1 MRLTVAVDLPGM
13 APGDI
18 ADPLIEEFAAHL
30 RDHRR
35 LSEHTIGSY
44 SGDLQQL
51 SGHCG
56 GLRHLNLTALRT
68 WLAELHAAGLARS
81 TLNRK
86 TASAR
91 AFTSWAYRRG
101 HLREDPA
108 VRLKS
113 ASAGSRLPNVLQT
126 QHVSDLTSGLR
137 TRREAAEAT
146 KDNDPAPWVL
156 AVRDEAVIELLYA
169 TGIRVSELAGL
180 NIEAVDHQR
189 QLVRV
194 VGKGRRERA
203 VPFGVPAKQAL
214 QRWTAQAR
222 PMVETSESG
231 QALFL
236 GRQGRRINVRVIR
249 KSVDEALA
257 ALGTTAARGPHSLRH
272 TAATHLLDGGADL
285 RTVQEMLG
293 HSSLATTQI
302 YTHVSVEKLAAA
314 YSQAHPRA

>member
-1 MRLTVAVDLPGM
+1 MTH
-13 APGDI
+13 GDV

-35 LSEHTIGSY
+35 LSAHTISSY
-44 SGDLQQL
+44 SGDLEQL
-51 SGHCG
+51 SNYCG
-56 GLRHLNLTALRT
+56 GLRSLNLAGLRT
-68 WLAELHAAGLARS
+68 WLADLHAAGLARS

-91 AFTSWAYRRG
+91 AFTAWAYRRG

-113 ASAGSRLPNVLQT
+113 AAAGSRLPDVLQS
-126 QHVSDLTSGLR
+126 QHVTDLTAELR
-137 TRREAAEAT
+137 ARREAAEAS
-146 KDNDPAPWVL
+146 KDTDPGPWVL
-156 AVRDEAVIELLYA
+156 AVRDEALIELLYA
-169 TGIRVSELAGL
+169 TGIRVSECAGL
-180 NIEAVDHQR
+180 DTEAIDHQR

-194 VGKGRRERA
+194 LGKGRKERA

-214 QRWTAQAR
+214 QRWTSHAR
-222 PMVETSESG
+222 PMLVTAESG
-231 QALFL
+231 PALFL
-236 GRQGRRINVRVIR
+236 GRHGRRINVRVIR

>member
-1 MRLTVAVDLPGM
+1 M

-18 ADPLIEEFAAHL
+18 EDPLIEEFAAHL

-44 SGDLQQL
+44 SGDLHQL
-51 SGHCG
+51 SGHSG
-56 GLRHLNLTALRT
+56 GLRHLSLTALRT

-101 HLREDPA
+101 HLSEDPA

-113 ASAGSRLPNVLQT
+113 ASAGSPLPDVLQS
-126 QHVSDLTSGLR
+126 QHVSDLTAGLR
-137 TRREAAEAT
+137 ARREAAEAS
-146 KDNDPAPWVL
+146 KDTDPAPWML
-156 AVRDEAVIELLYA
+156 AVRDEAIIELLYA

-180 NIEAVDHQR
+180 DIDAVDHQR

-194 VGKGRRERA
+194 LGKGRRERA

-214 QRWTAQAR
+214 QRWMDQAR
-222 PMVETSESG
+222 PTVETAESG

-249 KSVDEALA
+249 KSVDEALTG
-257 ALGTTAARGPHSLRH
+257 LGTTAARGPHSLRH